1 MPNSRLARI
10 LIFIKNGSVS
20 EKPSQEPATQK
31 NFYATMKF
39 LIYGATKG
47 RGSGL
52 GQAVALALVKR
63 GHQVWGLCR
72 NPEKAAEQKE
82 FPLEAVDLAGEA
94 GQERV
99 KQLIRET
106 DPDAIWSACGWGY
119 AEPLWKL
126 PPEAIE
132 EMIDANVRNNI
143 IFSRTCAPSCIDA
156 GPHLIL
162 TGSVAGVLDGTGAAV
177 YAGVKGFLVPF
188 VRAQRAEYLRQSH
201 NAKISLL
208 VLHAMGPTGAGVIAE
223 AVEFIGRQ
231 SRAMELLI
239 N

>member
-1 MPNSRLARI
+1 
-10 LIFIKNGSVS
+10 
-20 EKPSQEPATQK
+20 
-31 NFYATMKF
+31 MKF

-47 RGSGL
+47 RGDGM
-52 GQAVALALVKR
+52 GQTVALKLLER

-72 NPEKAAEQKE
+72 DPEKAAKE
-82 FPLEAVDLAGEA
+82 TRFKLEAVDLLVEA
-94 GQERV
+94 GQKRI
-99 KQLIRET
+99 KQLIGEI
-106 DPDAIWSACGWGY
+106 DPDAIWSACGTGY
-119 AEPLWKL
+119 ADPLWKMPL
-126 PPEAIE
+126 QAIE

-143 IFSRTCAPSCIDA
+143 LFCKTCAPSCLDA

-188 VRAQRAEYLRQSH
+188 VRAQRTEYLRQSH

-208 VLHAMGPTGAGVIAE
+208 VLHAMGPTGAGVVAE